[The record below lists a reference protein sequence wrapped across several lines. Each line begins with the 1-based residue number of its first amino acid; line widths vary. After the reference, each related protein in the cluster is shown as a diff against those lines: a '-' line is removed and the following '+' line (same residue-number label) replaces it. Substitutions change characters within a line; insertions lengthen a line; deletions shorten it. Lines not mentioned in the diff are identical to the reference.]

1 MSALDASI
9 TTMTRDIPT
18 ARAAVA
24 CTHCTLDVPAGLVVR
39 GASEQFCCNGCR
51 TAYAVIHAGGLGRFY
66 EMAGREGS
74 KANRGEGDAAKG
86 FEHFDDAA
94 FAQLYCRSV
103 SEGVTTATL
112 RVEGIHCA
120 ACVWLLERLAV
131 ASPGVGPASSR
142 VNLRQRLL
150 TVTWDPRVTKLS
162 AIARLCANL
171 GYPLHPPR
179 GLSVDAARRKESR
192 SQLIRIGIAG
202 AILGNVMLVT
212 LALFAGEAD
221 VPLAMDSAMHSF
233 FRRVSMGLSLV
244 SLAWPGAVFFRGAW
258 AAWRIKTP
266 SMDVPIAIGLSLG
279 AAWGTVNALRGTGQ
293 VYFDTICTLVFLL
306 LVGRWIQF
314 TQQRRAADAVE
325 MLFALTPSTAR
336 LVEGDTVREVPVES
350 LSSES
355 KGCVVEVEAGGT
367 VPVDGRV
374 IVGDSDVDVSL
385 LSGESRAVRVGVG
398 DRVAAGSLNL
408 SAPIRVE
415 VEAAGEATRVGQ
427 LMRLVEDAAQRRAPI
442 VRLADRLS
450 AVFVP
455 IVLALAA
462 ITGAVWAFIRP
473 ETAVDHAAALLITT
487 CPCALGL
494 ATPLA
499 VIVSI
504 GRAAGRGI
512 LIKGGDTLEALAAK
526 RGVMLI
532 DKTGTLTRGGVR
544 VVRSTCSVELLR
556 AAAALEAG
564 IMHPVA
570 RAIVS
575 AASEADGTLGSEAAP
590 RGIEI
595 TEVRN
600 TVGRGVVG
608 LVGGRRIVVGSARL
622 VRETLGSLPNAVE
635 QDVDTAAS
643 AGFSPVV
650 AAFEGGEFG
659 VLSLGDAVRDESRE
673 SVRRLREAGWDV
685 RIVSGD
691 DARIVAQVA
700 AEVGIAPEDCLGG
713 VSPEGKLEEV
723 QRWRERLP
731 NVPVVMVGDGV
742 NDAAALSGA
751 TVGVAVHG
759 SAEASLAAA
768 DVFLSRPGLAGLVEL
783 MEGSRRTV
791 GVIKR
796 NMAASLI
803 YNAAFIALAMSGLLT
818 PLIAAIVMPFSSL
831 TVVLLSARGRTFD
844 RTTAMRK
851 GGW

>member
-1 MSALDASI
+1 MNALDTS
-9 TTMTRDIPT
+9 MMGVGP
-18 ARAAVA
+18 AAKVA
-24 CTHCTLDVPAGLVVR
+24 CTHCGLDVPAGLVER
-39 GASEQFCCNGCR
+39 HAAEQFCCHGCR
-51 TAYAVIHAGGLGRFY
+51 TAYSVIHAGGLAKFY
-66 EMAGREGS
+66 ELAGREGTR
-74 KANRGEGDAAKG
+74 ANRAEESAKG

-94 FAQLYCRSV
+94 FAALYCTRV
-103 SEGVTTATL
+103 GDGVTTATL

-120 ACVWLLERLAV
+120 ACVWLLERLPL
-131 ASPGVGPASSR
+131 ASPGVGPTSSR
-142 VNLRQRLL
+142 VNMRQRLL
-150 TVTWDPRVTKLS
+150 TLTWDPRVTRLS
-162 AIARLCANL
+162 AVARLCATL

-221 VPLAMDSAMHSF
+221 APMAMDSAMHSF

-244 SLAWPGAVFFRGAW
+244 SLAWPGSVFFRGAW
-258 AAWRIKTP
+258 AAWKTRTP
-266 SMDVPIAIGLSLG
+266 SMDVPIAVGLALG

-336 LVEGDTVREVPVES
+336 LVEGDSVREVPVES
-350 LSSES
+350 LSTEAH
-355 KGCVVEVEAGGT
+355 GCIVEVEAGGT
-367 VPVDGRV
+367 VPVDGR
-374 IVGDSDVDVSL
+374 IVRGDSEIDLSL
-385 LSGESRAVRVGVG
+385 LSGESRAVRVRVG
-398 DRVAAGSLNL
+398 DRVSAGALNL

-427 LMRLVEDAAQRRAPI
+427 LMKLVEDAAQRRAPI

-455 IVLALAA
+455 VVLVLAAG
-462 ITGAVWAFIRP
+462 TGVVWAIIRP

-499 VIVSI
+499 VIVAI

-512 LIKGGDTLEALAAK
+512 LIKGGDTLEALAAR

-532 DKTGTLTRGGVR
+532 DKTGTLTLGGVR
-544 VVRSTCSVELLR
+544 VVRSSFPDELAQ
-556 AAAALEAG
+556 AAAALERG
-564 IMHPVA
+564 IVHPVA
-570 RAIVS
+570 RAIATLATD
-575 AASEADGTLGSEAAP
+575 AAVLPVATD
-590 RGIEI
+590 
-595 TEVRN
+595 VRH

-608 LVGGRRIVVGSARL
+608 VVCGRRAVVGSVGF
-622 VRETLGSLPNAVE
+622 VRETLGFI
-635 QDVDTAAS
+635 DKAALRE
-643 AGFSPVV
+643 ADEAAAEGFSPVV
-650 AAFEGGEFG
+650 AAFEGGECG
-659 VLSLGDAVRDESRE
+659 VLWLGDSVREDSRVC
-673 SVRRLREAGWDV
+673 VRRLVDSGWDV

-691 DARIVAQVA
+691 DPRIVARVA
-700 AEVGIAPEDCLGG
+700 AEVDLDPASCLGG
-713 VSPEGKLEEV
+713 VSPEGKLDV
-723 QRWRERLP
+723 VRRWRAEDP
-731 NVPVVMVGDGV
+731 NRSVVMVGDGV

-768 DVFLSRPGLAGLVEL
+768 DVFLSRPGLSGLVEL
-783 MEGSRRTV
+783 VEGSRRTV

-796 NMAASLI
+796 NMAASLL
-803 YNAAFIALAMSGLLT
+803 YNAAFIAMAMGGVLT
-818 PLIAAIVMPFSSL
+818 PLIAAVVMPFSSL
-831 TVVLLSARGRTFD
+831 TVVLLSVRGRTFA
-844 RTTAMRK
+844 RNGAGTKK
-851 GGW
+851 GGG